1 MTEAPAPLVIDGPC
15 GLTVDTSCIDAAEWD
30 DASPT
35 DHERA
40 LDSARRLLN
49 MLTAGLV
56 ANCPVDLRPCRESS
70 CLSAGNWYWSGSRWT
85 PVINDYGQW
94 INTSGCSCDGP
105 CSHDPATSLR
115 LPTLV
120 AEVVEVTVD
129 GAVLPTSAYRVSGRW
144 LLRTDGQPWPDTQD
158 MDALPGQDGTFVVT
172 YRPGAPLGP
181 MGEAALGRLV
191 QEFLRSCTGGKCA
204 LPAGV
209 RTLSRQGAQY
219 NVEADPMSDMV
230 LGIREVD
237 FYTATINPNR
247 LKQPSRV
254 YVPGGL

>member
-1 MTEAPAPLVIDGPC
+1 MTETPNLLVIEGPC
-15 GLTVDTSCIDAAEWD
+15 GLTVDTSCVNAAEWD
-30 DASPT
+30 AANVT
-35 DHERA
+35 NRERA
-40 LDSARRLLN
+40 LDSARLLLN

-56 ANCPVDLRPCRESS
+56 ANCPTLLRPCSESS
-70 CLSAGNWYWSGSRWT
+70 CVSAGNWHWSGNRWV
-85 PVINDYGQW
+85 PVINEYGRW
-94 INTSGCSCDGP
+94 VNTSGCSCSGA
-105 CSHDPATSLR
+105 CSHDWATSLR

-120 AEVVEVTVD
+120 AEIVEVTID
-129 GAVLPTSAYRVSGRW
+129 GAVLDPSAYRLSGRT
-144 LLRTDGQPWPDTQD
+144 LLRVDGENWPDRQD
-158 MDALPGQDGTFVVT
+158 MDALPGEPDTFTVE

-204 LPAGV
+204 LPVGV
-209 RTLSRQGAQY
+209 QNLSRQGAQY
-219 NVEADPMSDMV
+219 SVESDPLSDMV

-247 LKQPSRV
+247 LKQPSRI